1 MGSCAAPPPMPNT
14 SPSRPAATSSP
25 ASRNGRLPL
34 YIGLAAGVLFFLL
47 SGYNARRNTEAL
59 RNGFKQVTH
68 THDVI
73 TALERVVT
81 LMKDAETGQRGFVI
95 TGDEN
100 YLQPYHASKRS
111 LEAEMNGLRE
121 LVADSIVQQ
130 RFLGEVDV
138 LVTAKMQEL
147 AETIDVRRTA
157 GFEPAQAMIVTNRG
171 KLTMDDLR
179 AKITAM
185 EDEENRVRQQRIVAM
200 EDAHRI
206 AISSG
211 VATAVLGI
219 ALAVSVTLLLRRAM
233 IQRRHQEWL
242 QTGRLALTEAVSGER
257 ELGSLGESIL
267 GFLTRYVG
275 AHAGAFFARRD
286 GQFKRTAM
294 VGVPLSA
301 GVPERFESGEG
312 LLGRAVAER
321 TALRIDEVPEDY
333 LPVGSGLG
341 QGKPRHLLI
350 FPAATDNLVNSVVEL
365 GFLHPLTPRQQEFID
380 QITETI
386 GVAVKSALYR
396 EHLQALLTETQQQSE
411 ELQAQGEELRVSNE
425 ELEEQ
430 GRALRESQA
439 RLEQQQI
446 ELEQTNAQLEE
457 QASTLEDQKE
467 QLVRSKD
474 VLENQARMVEQASR
488 YKSDF
493 LANMSHELRTP
504 LNSSLILAKLL
515 GDNRG
520 GNLNEEQVKY
530 ARTIESAGND
540 LLDLIND
547 VLDLAKIEAGHMVI
561 KPSSVSPA
569 DLVNGLRATFEPIAG
584 QRSLHLT
591 MGIAPGTPASFD
603 TDSQRLEQ
611 VLKNLLS
618 NALKFTEQGSVS
630 LTVKPAPHGR
640 IAFAVEDTGIG
651 IAAEQQRLIFEPFQ
665 QADGTTERKYG
676 GTGLGLSISRELIR
690 LLGGEMT
697 LTSEP
702 GRGSTFTVTIPEIHS
717 GPTVVEIA
725 PRIPEPAPAV
735 VRETVLPITRT
746 ADDLPAS
753 GEGDRIILVVEDDEK
768 FAMILAD
775 LAQEMNFQCLIAQT
789 ARDALKL
796 AREHRPGAIVLDI
809 GLPDDSGLLVLEQ
822 LKGDPRTRH
831 IPVHVVSGSDYAQ
844 TALALGAAGYML
856 KPVKRE
862 QLVEAFRQLEDRLTR
877 KMQRILVVEDDPVQA
892 DAMQKLL
899 GSPGVETL
907 AVRTAAEC
915 LQNLK
920 DSTFDCMVLDLSLPD
935 SSGFDLLETLST
947 EEIYSFPPVIVYT
960 GRELDADEEQR
971 LRRYSRSIIIKGAKS
986 PERLLDEVSLFLHQ
1000 VVADL
1005 PPEKQRII
1013 VQSPNRDAALE
1024 GRQILIVEDDVR
1036 NVFALTSLLEG
1047 RGVKLQVARNGREA
1061 LTALDRN
1068 QPPIDLVLMDVMMPE
1083 MDGFTAMRE
1092 IRKRPELAKLPIIAL
1107 TAKAMK
1113 DDQEQCLAAGAN
1125 DYLSKPLDVEKLL
1138 SLIRV
1143 WMPR

>member
-1 MGSCAAPPPMPNT
+1 MPNQ
-14 SPSRPAATSSP
+14 PAPRPGLSSSP
-25 ASRNGRLPL
+25 TSRQGRLPL
-34 YIGLAAGVLFFLL
+34 YIGLAAAVLFFVL

-59 RNGFKQVTH
+59 REGFQQVAH

-73 TALERVVT
+73 SALEKMVT

-95 TGDEN
+95 SGDQD
-100 YLQPYHASKRS
+100 YLQPYHAARTALDS
-111 LEAEMNGLRE
+111 EMARLRD
-121 LVADSIVQQ
+121 LVKDNTVQK
-130 RFLGEVDV
+130 RFLSDVEV
-138 LVTAKMQEL
+138 LVEAKMKEL
-147 AETIDVRRTA
+147 AETIALRRDQ
-157 GFEPAQAMIVTNRG
+157 GFDPARAMVMTNRG

-179 AKITAM
+179 AKIASM
-185 EDEENRVRQQRIVAM
+185 EEEENRVRQQRIAEM
-200 EDAHRI
+200 ENAHHI

-211 VATAVLGI
+211 IATAMLGI
-219 ALAVSVTLLLRRAM
+219 VLAVSVTWLLRRAM

-242 QTGRLALTEAVSGER
+242 QAGRLELTEAISGER
-257 ELGSLGESIL
+257 ELHAMGEIIL
-267 GFLTRYVG
+267 TFLTRYVG

-294 VGVPLSA
+294 MGVPLNA
-301 GVPERFESGEG
+301 GVPEKFDTGEG
-312 LLGRAVAER
+312 LLGRAVQEK
-321 TALRIDEVPEDY
+321 TTLRIDDVPPNY
-333 LPVGSGLG
+333 LTVGSGLG
-341 QGKPRHLLI
+341 QGTPRHLLI
-350 FPAATDNLVNSVVEL
+350 FPTSTDGLVNAVIEL
-365 GFLHPLTPRQQEFID
+365 GFLHSLDGRQEEFLR
-380 QITETI
+380 QISEPV

-396 EHLQALLTETQQQSE
+396 EHLQALLSETQQQAE

-446 ELEQTNAQLEE
+446 EMEQTNAQLEE

-467 QLVRSKD
+467 QLTRSKD
-474 VLENQARMVEQASR
+474 ALEIQARAVEQASR

-515 GDNRG
+515 GDNRV

-540 LLDLIND
+540 LLELIND

-561 KPSSVSPA
+561 KPVTISPTE
-569 DLVNGLRATFEPIAG
+569 LVASLRGTFDPIAS

-591 MGIAPGTPASFD
+591 MEVAPGTPATFD

-618 NALKFTEQGSVS
+618 NALKFTEHGNVS
-630 LTVKPAPHGR
+630 LTVKPAGQGR

-651 IAAEQQRLIFEPFQ
+651 IAPEQQRLIFEPFQ
-665 QADGTTERKYG
+665 QADSTTERKYG
-676 GTGLGLSISRELIR
+676 GTGLGLSISRELTR

-697 LTSEP
+697 LISEP
-702 GRGSTFTVTIPEIHS
+702 GKGSTFTVIIPEVHS
-717 GPTVVEIA
+717 GPRIVEVA
-725 PRIPEPAPAV
+725 RLIPEPAPPATREPLV
-735 VRETVLPITRT
+735 VVSRTTDDREALSDNAR
-746 ADDLPAS
+746 L
-753 GEGDRIILVVEDDEK
+753 ILVVEDDQK
-768 FAMILAD
+768 FAQILVD
-775 LAQEMNFQCLIAQT
+775 LAHEMDFQCLVAPT
-789 ARDALKL
+789 AKDALKL
-796 AREHRPGAIVLDI
+796 AREHRPGAVLLDV

-831 IPVHVVSGSDYAQ
+831 IPVHVVSGSDYTQ
-844 TALALGAAGYML
+844 TAMALGAAGYML

-862 QLVEAFRQLEDRLTR
+862 QLVEAFRQLEDRLTG
-877 KMQRILVVEDDPVQA
+877 KMQRVLVVEDDAVQA

-899 GSPGVETL
+899 GSHDVETV
-907 AVRTAAEC
+907 AVRTAADC
-915 LQNLK
+915 LEKLK
-920 DSTFDCMVLDLSLPD
+920 GSTFDCMVLDLSLPD

-947 EEIYSFPPVIVYT
+947 EDIYSFPPVIVYT
-960 GRELDADEEQR
+960 GRELDADEEQK

-1036 NVFALTSLLEG
+1036 NIFALTSLLEG

-1068 QPPIDLVLMDVMMPE
+1068 HPPIDLVLMDVMMPE